1 MASFGT
7 TPGSGGDSG
16 LKKIFVTALGDT
28 SLTDLEGIG
37 TIRFEG
43 SKVYKWVKYNDGTE
57 NLDILLGDVLVYF
70 AVTGVAAHVVT
81 ADVSDSDVLPIGAGL
96 AVGTVT
102 VDATFMWMQIKGLAT
117 LALDA
122 TGSTPGDGDAICAA
136 TNGGTNKVVIV
147 DPPDNRIRMGVSVD
161 DSAKTVL
168 LDCPF

>member
-1 MASFGT
+1 MAGQ
-7 TPGSGGDSG
+7 TPGSAGGG
-16 LKKIFVTALGDT
+16 LKKVFTTGLT
-28 SLTDLEGIG
+28 ESSLTDIEGIG
-37 TIRFEG
+37 TIRFENG
-43 SKVYKWVKYNDGTE
+43 RWYKWVKYNDGTD
-57 NLDILLGDVLVYF
+57 NLDIVVGDVLVY
-70 AVTGVAAHVVT
+70 VAESGYAASVVT
-81 ADVSDSDVLPIGAGL
+81 ADFSDGDTLPIGAGL
-96 AVGTVT
+96 AVMTVT
-102 VDATFMWMQIKGLAT
+102 ADLTFMWMQIKGLAT